1 MLDKSLGRGILGHG
15 AMYAPFW
22 ARSARYRK
30 EFTMEYRSYYF
41 GYGMNTHPEQMA
53 KRCPDATLVGVAYL
67 NDYRLVFR
75 NHADV
80 EINPGTIVSGV
91 LWEVS
96 DKDMIA
102 LDRLEGFPSY
112 YLRHRV
118 LVETQTESYIAWVYS
133 MNDQDYELT
142 PSTSYYDMC
151 TEGYKHHGVPTA
163 QLVEAMEAAPQQK
176 YVDTTYDYGYDYF
189 NDHSWERFDN
199 GHIDDKYDR
208 YISQHYG
215 FYDRNLE
222 K

>member
-1 MLDKSLGRGILGHG
+1 MLDKSLRHGILSHG
-15 AMYAPFW
+15 AMYASLW
-22 ARSARYRK
+22 ARSARYSK

-75 NHADV
+75 NHADI

-102 LDRLEGFPSY
+102 LDRLEGFPTY

-118 LVETQTESYIAWVYS
+118 LVETHTESYIAWVYA
-133 MNDQDYELT
+133 MADQDYEMT

-151 TEGYKHHGVPTA
+151 TEGYQHHGVPTA
-163 QLVEAMEAAPQQK
+163 QLVEAMEAAPAQK
-176 YVDTTYDYGYDYF
+176 YIDTKYDYGYDYF

-208 YISQHYG
+208 YVSQHYG

>member
-1 MLDKSLGRGILGHG
+1 MLDKILNHGILSYG

-22 ARSARYRK
+22 ARSACYK
-30 EFTMEYRSYYF
+30 EEFTMENRSYYF

-67 NDYRLVFR
+67 DNYRLVFR
-75 NHADV
+75 NHADI
-80 EINPGTIVSGV
+80 EIDTGSSVCGV

-102 LDRLEGFPSY
+102 LDRLEGFPRY
-112 YLRHRV
+112 YLRQRV
-118 LVETQTESYIAWVYS
+118 LVETTTESYVAWVYS
-133 MNDQDYELT
+133 MEDQDYEMT
-142 PSTSYYDMC
+142 PSQSYYDMC
-151 TEGYKHHGVPTA
+151 TAGYKHHGVPTA
-163 QLVEAMEAAPQQK
+163 QLVEAKEAAPSQK

-189 NDHSWERFDN
+189 NDQSWERFDN
-199 GHIDDKYDR
+199 RLDDRYDR
-208 YISQHYG
+208 YVSQHYG

>member
-1 MLDKSLGRGILGHG
+1 MLDKSLGHGILSHG

-22 ARSARYRK
+22 ARSARDSK

-75 NHADV
+75 NHADI
-80 EINPGTIVSGV
+80 EINTGTIVSGV

-96 DKDMIA
+96 DSDMIA
-102 LDRLEGFPSY
+102 LDRLEGFPNY
-112 YLRHRV
+112 YLRQRV
-118 LVETQTESYIAWVYS
+118 LVQTETEAYIAWVYS
-133 MNDQDYELT
+133 MADQDYEMT
-142 PSTSYYDMC
+142 PSTSYYDLC

-163 QLVEAMEAAPQQK
+163 QLIEAMEAVPQK
-176 YVDTTYDYGYDYF
+176 YIDTKYDYGYDYF
-189 NDHSWERFDN
+189 NDQSWERFDN
-199 GHIDDKYDR
+199 GHIDERYDR
-208 YISQHYG
+208 YVSQHYG